1 MVPQENLDVL
11 HVIGGLEAGGAERN
25 LYYLASSMGRSR
37 FAYGICCL
45 LRRGEFADEV
55 ERAGVPVYALGFR
68 RRNAPATVI
77 RLARLMRRHR
87 VKVVHTHLYECGVI
101 GRIAAW
107 LAGVPV
113 IITHEHGKTIWKK
126 WYHRWFERL
135 AIRGT
140 DLRIAVSEDIRDL
153 RLRQEHT
160 PRDKIVVVGNAVEA
174 SQFDAGQGMR
184 EAARTGLGLARCFVI
199 GTVGRIVT
207 AKSYDLL
214 LHAAESVC
222 MRRPE
227 ARFLLVGEGSLR
239 EELTRQRDS
248 LGLADRVIFLGAR
261 TDIPDLL
268 AAMDLYVISSRREGL
283 PVALIEAMMA
293 AKPIVATAVGGIPE
307 ALSQGKEGLLVEA
320 GNQAALAEAILTLMD
335 DPARRQRMG
344 ERARAKAR
352 ARYSAEA
359 ILETLEATYAS
370 ILGRKGIE
378 VPHP

>member
-1 MVPQENLDVL
+1 MLPPENLDVL
-11 HVIGGLEAGGAERN
+11 HVIGGLTAGGAERN
-25 LYYLASSMGRSR
+25 LYYLAHSMGRSR

-113 IITHEHGKTIWKK
+113 IITHEHGKTTWKK

-140 DLRIAVSEDIRDL
+140 DLRIAVSEDIKGL

-160 PRDKIVVVGNAVEA
+160 PPDKIAVVGNAVEA
-174 SQFDAGQGMR
+174 FRFDAGQ
-184 EAARTGLGLARCFVI
+184 AAGGATRAELGLARCFVI

-214 LHAAESVC
+214 LRAARSVC
-222 MRRPE
+222 TRRPE
-227 ARFLLVGEGSLR
+227 ARFLLVGEGPLR

-261 TDIPDLL
+261 TDIPALL
-268 AAMDLYVISSRREGL
+268 AAMDLYVITSQREGL
-283 PVALIEAMMA
+283 PISLIEAMMA

-307 ALSQGKEGLLVEA
+307 ALCHGEDGLLVES
-320 GNQAALAEAILTLMD
+320 GNEAALAEAILSLMD
-335 DPARRQRMG
+335 DPAGRRQMG
-344 ERARAKAR
+344 ERARTKAR

-359 ILETLEATYAS
+359 ILEILEATYAS
-370 ILGRKGIE
+370 IMHRKGIE
-378 VPHP
+378 EGT